1 MVITINKRTIVPTLI
16 IAFAFSRTIKS
27 MTTWVYPF
35 LMMFVFLIGF
45 ALYLVK
51 YGIDFSDS
59 RTNNAFE
66 VIKYGFTPYLL
77 IFVYSMIINVV
88 NNNPSANYA
97 RTAGS
102 SFSAMIVPWI
112 IAAIIFLYGDDAI
125 NLVCNGLLLEYVVE
139 ILVGIS
145 RVGVSALFEHIKDP
159 LNTYESIFEVH
170 DIGFALFLFLIY
182 YLLHDANSHK
192 CKIIMLVFVEYLIM
206 KRIALVGM
214 VISLF
219 AYGLL
224 CLINKSKERI
234 SYRVIFYA
242 LFIVA
247 CAYLF
252 FIANPDFKNLMM
264 NAGIYNRFLLVDAMS
279 QYYKF
284 SLGFW
289 GQGYGFVSLVI
300 PNASIAGV
308 QGIAALHNDILKDY
322 IELGFIGFFLIYYYL
337 FVHMPMKIF
346 GTIKSKNVKILIA
359 LMIYLLVTLFTDNV
373 FEYIAFMGAFMVI
386 LASLKIE
393 DEEFPV

>member
-16 IAFAFSRTIKS
+16 IALAFSRTIKS

-112 IAAIIFLYGDDAI
+112 IAAIIFLYEDDAI

-308 QGIAALHNDILKDY
+308 QGIAALHNDILKD
-322 IELGFIGFFLIYYYL
+322 
-337 FVHMPMKIF
+337 
-346 GTIKSKNVKILIA
+346 
-359 LMIYLLVTLFTDNV
+359 
-373 FEYIAFMGAFMVI
+373 
-386 LASLKIE
+386 
-393 DEEFPV
+393 

>member
-1 MVITINKRTIVPTLI
+1 
-16 IAFAFSRTIKS
+16 
-27 MTTWVYPF
+27 
-35 LMMFVFLIGF
+35 MF
-45 ALYLVK
+45 
-51 YGIDFSDS
+51 
-59 RTNNAFE
+59 
-66 VIKYGFTPYLL
+66 
-77 IFVYSMIINVV
+77 
-88 NNNPSANYA
+88 
-97 RTAGS
+97 
-102 SFSAMIVPWI
+102 
-112 IAAIIFLYGDDAI
+112 
-125 NLVCNGLLLEYVVE
+125 
-139 ILVGIS
+139 
-145 RVGVSALFEHIKDP
+145 
-159 LNTYESIFEVH
+159 
-170 DIGFALFLFLIY
+170 
-182 YLLHDANSHK
+182 
-192 CKIIMLVFVEYLIM
+192 
-206 KRIALVGM
+206 
-214 VISLF
+214 ISLF